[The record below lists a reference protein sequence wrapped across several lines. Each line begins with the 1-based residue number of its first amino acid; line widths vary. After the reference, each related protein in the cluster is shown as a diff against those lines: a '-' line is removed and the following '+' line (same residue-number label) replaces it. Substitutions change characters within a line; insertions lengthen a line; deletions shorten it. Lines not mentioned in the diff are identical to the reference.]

1 MISLV
6 GGELY
11 QWDTGRIV
19 KVIPDSDAIVHEVH
33 FSTKAMD
40 FAYVVKTYIENSVTY
55 CAIPNIILQQS
66 NRVLCYEVCE
76 NSNGEETI
84 ADTQLDIVKRNR
96 PEDYI
101 YTEQERI
108 TIEDL
113 ASRIETV
120 KTIADNA
127 MTKEN
132 PTGTGSFSLNR
143 KANTTV
149 GEYSFAEGNNTTANG
164 DYSHAEGMYTIASS
178 RYQHAQGRYNIQDFD
193 NIYADIIGNGSNRT
207 HSNAATVDWKGNAWY
222 SGDVYV
228 GSTSGTN
235 KDDGSKKLATEEY
248 VNSKAVTDDHINS
261 LIDTKLG
268 EVENSLAAI

>member
-76 NSNGEETI
+76 NSDGEETI
-84 ADTQLDIVKRNR
+84 YDTQFEIIKRNR

-101 YTEQERI
+101 YTEHERI

-113 ASRIETV
+113 DARITKLE
-120 KTIADNA
+120 DNQISEDDI
-127 MTKEN
+127 TEC
-132 PTGTGSFSLNR
+132 LN
-143 KANTTV
+143 
-149 GEYSFAEGNNTTANG
+149 E
-164 DYSHAEGMYTIASS
+164 
-178 RYQHAQGRYNIQDFD
+178 
-193 NIYADIIGNGSNRT
+193 ADIISILTDSDGN
-207 HSNAATVDWKGNAWY
+207 V
-222 SGDVYV
+222 
-228 GSTSGTN
+228 
-235 KDDGSKKLATEEY
+235 L
-248 VNSKAVTDDHINS
+248 TD
-261 LIDTKLG
+261 
-268 EVENSLAAI
+268 ENSNTLYCI